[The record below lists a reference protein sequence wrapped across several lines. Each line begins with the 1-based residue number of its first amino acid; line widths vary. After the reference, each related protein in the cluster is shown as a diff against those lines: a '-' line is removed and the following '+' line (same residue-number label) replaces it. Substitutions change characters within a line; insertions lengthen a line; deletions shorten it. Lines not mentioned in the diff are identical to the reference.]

1 MSIVINRREIIAN
14 ILDTCSKKLESLIIL
29 STIHEVD
36 PHFSVLLDSPFDCAE
51 ISTIG
56 ERVCSTSDT
65 QVEQELSDSD
75 MNRLMDAITFIS
87 QNSKLQRFGECF
99 SEKLEKREKRNLDII
114 LNFVSQLKQHLY
126 DTNDSDALENNEDST
141 ERKEI
146 FNEFNRKIEKLN
158 LDISNMRI
166 EFMDLQK
173 SQAHNKSVHD
183 KKMEELIINNKSK
196 INENLS
202 KTNREVIRINKE
214 FEATLP
220 ILKDDCQKLA
230 ELYLAFVQDSN
241 EEQRTFGDIVSEK
254 AQILQ
259 NLIKNYDENIGLKRL
274 ALSELEKQ
282 MNREEEEF
290 NNNWKNAYDEQDII
304 YSEIMRKVEAEEAR
318 VWEEKASHF
327 VRNRSAKVIQKEFRR
342 AFRKDSTK
350 NKKKKGKAKK

>member
-36 PHFSVLLDSPFDCAE
+36 PHFAVLLDSPFDCAE

-56 ERVCSTSDT
+56 GRVCSTSDT
-65 QVEQELSDSD
+65 KVEKELSDSE
-75 MNRLMDAITFIS
+75 MNRLITFIS
-87 QNSKLQRFGECF
+87 QNSKPQRFGECF

-126 DTNDSDALENNEDST
+126 DTNDSDALKNNEDST

-158 LDISNMRI
+158 LDISNMKI
-166 EFMDLQK
+166 EFVDLQK

-183 KKMEELIINNKSK
+183 KKMKELIINNKSK

-241 EEQRTFGDIVSEK
+241 EEQKTFGVIVSEK

-290 NNNWKNAYDEQDII
+290 NNNWKIVYDEQDIV

-318 VWEEKASHF
+318 IWEEKANHF

-342 AFRKDSTK
+342 AFRKDSAK
-350 NKKKKGKAKK
+350 NKKKKGKVKK